1 MDEKGAS
8 GYMWIM
14 FALMATSLGVVFLWN
29 SVPLIKD
36 LVHGILDPSAGALIN
51 WNTTWG
57 MLILVLIISIVTTF
71 VQKFATDQK
80 TLRELKAEQKAI
92 QEEMKRYRE
101 HPEKMMEFNKQ
112 SMALMPK
119 IMSITMKGSFF
130 TIIPFVL
137 LFRWFMEFFSQPAFE
152 SFKFFGFLNWFWFY
166 LIFTMIFS
174 GFLRK
179 WFDVA

>member
-1 MDEKGAS
+1 
-8 GYMWIM
+8 
-14 FALMATSLGVVFLWN
+14 
-29 SVPLIKD
+29 
-36 LVHGILDPSAGALIN
+36 
-51 WNTTWG
+51 
-57 MLILVLIISIVTTF
+57 
-71 VQKFATDQK
+71 
-80 TLRELKAEQKAI
+80 
-92 QEEMKRYRE
+92 
-101 HPEKMMEFNKQ
+101 
-112 SMALMPK
+112 MALMPK